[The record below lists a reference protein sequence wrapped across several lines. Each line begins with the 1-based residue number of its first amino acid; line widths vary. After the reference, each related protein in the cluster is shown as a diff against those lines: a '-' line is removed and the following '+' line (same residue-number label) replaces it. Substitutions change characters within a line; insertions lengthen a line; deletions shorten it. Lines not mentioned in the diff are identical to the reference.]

1 MFKRANYSKKEINQ
15 PRKPK
20 IKKIENETSRE
31 REREMSQGQNVC
43 SHTGIL
49 FGGFQSTLT
58 RRS

>member
-31 REREMSQGQNVC
+31 RGTSQGQNVC
-43 SHTGIL
+43 SHKGIL

>member
-1 MFKRANYSKKEINQ
+1 MFKTANYSKKEINQ

-31 REREMSQGQNVC
+31 RGTSQGQNVC

>member
-31 REREMSQGQNVC
+31 RETSQGQNVC

>member
-1 MFKRANYSKKEINQ
+1 MFKTANYSKKEINQ

-31 REREMSQGQNVC
+31 RGTPQGQNVC
-43 SHTGIL
+43 SHMGIL